1 MKVSTIN
8 ALRGMHSHHVG
19 VYFKLYYLCQE
30 HKLHEIY
37 AENIAVHIASVFIP
51 LQVSMRD
58 AKVQQEA
65 LALDVA
71 LTALEKANLITY
83 QEDHVLVHDLNKVKK
98 VKEVVEI
105 PKNEKLIG
113 LLGGAWDEWMEYKKT
128 NKPYK
133 TPRTELI
140 AYNQLMKA
148 CSNDEKIAADVVLN
162 AISCQWMGLNP
173 EICINRWE
181 EAKKIVSKLA
191 PQLQSIKDNHDK
203 IGRINRQD
211 LQEWIESK

>member
-1 MKVSTIN
+1 MKQTTITT
-8 ALRGMHSHHVG
+8 LRGMHSHHVG

-51 LQVSMRD
+51 IQVSMRE

-113 LLGGAWDEWMEYKKT
+113 VLGGLWDEWMEYKKT

-133 TPRTELI
+133 SPRTELI
-140 AYNQLMKA
+140 AFNQLMKA
-148 CSNDEKIAADVVLN
+148 CSNDEQLASNVILN
-162 AISCQWMGLNP
+162 AISRQWLGLN
-173 EICINRWE
+173 
-181 EAKKIVSKLA
+181 VDVYLQQQSKLK
-191 PQLQSIKDNHDK
+191 SETNDTSK

-211 LQEWIESK
+211 LYEWIDSK